1 MVAMVQQPSATLR
14 LALFDTTSHP
24 TDGIARLVLAGDATA
39 APIGAILPDPGVSL
53 PPRTLRRP
61 GRPFRLHILHI
72 NDLHGRISQFE
83 HPASPPILAR
93 VAGRLAELRRRCQSD
108 PDSAVLLLSAGDEL
122 AGSVFDDAAASAVDH
137 PVYRLYSQMG
147 LDAAALGNHDLDL
160 GPAGLAG
167 SVRGYAR
174 FPILAANLAPAAEL
188 SGLVHPAALLVTKG
202 VRVGIVGLTTPA
214 QAQKRPRPRVADP
227 LQTLR
232 NLLPALRPL
241 CDVVIVL
248 SHLGLRLEA
257 SSAGVVAAGDVE
269 LAQSLPR
276 GAVHLIVGGHTHHA
290 LNVDDLEVDNIVNG
304 IPLVQAGALGR
315 YLGEATISVNG
326 AAALTD
332 ARLTP
337 VHELPLDEMLET
349 QAVQP
354 LLAQAR
360 QHLQRPLGRIDSH
373 RDLST
378 EAVRN
383 DLALGESALAN
394 FICDAL
400 LARCRANG
408 IAVDLTMI
416 DSSVVRSGLPATG
429 VLTRG
434 DWLRVMP
441 YADTIR
447 LLRLTSRDLLSI
459 LQDNARRVDRLD
471 EPHTERGFLHW
482 SRQVRYLIDPGAS
495 RRSAGVQM
503 ATING
508 SPLEW
513 QPERVYTVACP
524 SFVRQLA
531 APWERRAAA
540 ELGFSLLSLARW
552 PASDTGLFLRYE
564 LATFIEQAGGVTA
577 TSGAQR
583 DGRVR
588 VLWSTLMARPS
599 YTEGTEE
606 TQRTQRAA

>member
-1 MVAMVQQPSATLR
+1 MVQQHSATLR
-14 LALFDTTSHP
+14 LTPFDALSHP
-24 TDGIARLVLAGDATA
+24 ADGIARLVLAGDATA
-39 APIGAILPDPGVSL
+39 APIETILPDSGVSL
-53 PPRTLRRP
+53 PSRIPRRP
-61 GRPFRLHILHI
+61 DRPFRLRILHI
-72 NDLHGRISQFE
+72 NDLHGRISQVE
-83 HPASPPILAR
+83 HPDSPPILAR
-93 VAGRLAELRRRCQSD
+93 VAGRLAELRRRCHND
-108 PDSAVLLLSAGDEL
+108 PDSAVLMFSAGDEL
-122 AGSVFDDAAASAVDH
+122 AGSAFDEAAAGPVAH
-137 PVYRLYSQMG
+137 PVYYLYSQMG
-147 LDAAALGNHDLDL
+147 LGAAALGNHDLDL
-160 GPAGLAG
+160 GPAWLAR
-167 SVRGYAR
+167 SARSYAH
-174 FPILAANLAPAAEL
+174 FPILAANLAPCADLA
-188 SGLVHPAALLVTKG
+188 GLVHPAALLVVKG

-214 QAQKRPRPRVADP
+214 QAHKRPQLRVADP

-257 SSAGVVAAGDVE
+257 SGASVVAAGDVE

-290 LNVDDLEVDNIVNG
+290 LNADGLEADNIVNG

-315 YLGEATISVNG
+315 HLGEATISING
-326 AAALTD
+326 AATLTD
-332 ARLTP
+332 ARLSP
-337 VHELPLDEMLET
+337 VHELPLDAALER

-354 LLAQAR
+354 LLAATR
-360 QHLQRPLGRIDSH
+360 QLLQRPLGRVDNH
-373 RDLST
+373 RDLSI
-378 EAVRN
+378 ESVRN

-400 LARCRANG
+400 LARCRAQG
-408 IAVDLTMI
+408 VAADMAMI
-416 DSSVVRSGLPATG
+416 DSSVVRSGLPAG
-429 VLTRG
+429 GPLTRG

-447 LLRLTSRDLLSI
+447 LLRLTGRDLYNL
-459 LQDNARRVDRLD
+459 LQDNARRVGRLD

-503 ATING
+503 ATVDG

-513 QPERVYTVACP
+513 QPERILTVACP

-531 APWERRAAA
+531 ESWERRAAA
-540 ELGFSLLSLARW
+540 ELGFVPLALQPW
-552 PASDTGLFLRYE
+552 PAADTGLFLRQE
-564 LATFIEQAGGVTA
+564 LMTYLEQAGGVTA
-577 TSGAQR
+577 AAGARR
-583 DGRVR
+583 DGRLR

-599 YTEGTEE
+599 YVA
-606 TQRTQRAA
+606 RMD